1 MATLLIGGWLWLWN
15 QAAAEESV
23 DDRPCVEQIGQWG
36 ETGLAVFRAGSRRL
50 VGNSDRFPVSPA
62 GWNERAAAIGKHRE
76 QQ

>member
-36 ETGLAVFRAGSRRL
+36 ETGLAVF
-50 VGNSDRFPVSPA
+50 
-62 GWNERAAAIGKHRE
+62 
-76 QQ
+76 